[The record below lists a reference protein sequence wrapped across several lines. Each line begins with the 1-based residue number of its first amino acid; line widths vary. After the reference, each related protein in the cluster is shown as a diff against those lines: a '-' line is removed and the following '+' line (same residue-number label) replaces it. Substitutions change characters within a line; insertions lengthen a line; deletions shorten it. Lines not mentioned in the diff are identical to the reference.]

1 MLQEIDKLK
10 QILQNPCH
18 FISNY
23 FKCLRDRTNSA
34 YNLRKQIERTKSGKV
49 FYHSFRIFKN
59 FLLILFSMTIY
70 KTLQDT
76 LTKECTQVIEKIN
89 QIEAECKQTFQNNKF
104 DTELIDQFTKR
115 IELLEKKLSFLT
127 NQSFT
132 NEYCI
137 FELTY

>member
-1 MLQEIDKLK
+1 
-10 QILQNPCH
+10 
-18 FISNY
+18 
-23 FKCLRDRTNSA
+23 
-34 YNLRKQIERTKSGKV
+34 
-49 FYHSFRIFKN
+49 
-59 FLLILFSMTIY
+59 MTIY